1 MGRCRSIMTH
11 VCLVTGS
18 SRGIGRATAI
28 RLAEAG
34 HDVVVNY
41 VEREDAARQVV
52 GQVEETGQQGLALE
66 ADVAS
71 RDAVRQMVREAEE
84 VLGPIAI
91 LVNNAGIY
99 RRVSVDELALAR
111 WERTLAVNLTGAFHC
126 IQAVL
131 PGMRKAGWGRIV
143 NISSQIAIRG
153 TDHGADYAATKAGLL
168 GLTKAVAL
176 EAARDGITVN
186 AVAPGTI
193 ETDIIADYSE
203 ADRQARNRRI
213 PVGRI
218 GLPEEVASMV
228 SYLAS
233 EEARYI
239 TGATLHVNGGYLIV

>member
-1 MGRCRSIMTH
+1 MNRVS
-11 VCLVTGS
+11 LVTGA

-28 RLAEAG
+28 RLAEDG
-34 HDVVVNY
+34 YDVVVNY
-41 VEREDAARQVV
+41 LRQGDAARDVV
-52 GQVEETGQQGLALE
+52 DRIEQAGRRSLAIR

-71 RDAVRQMVREAEE
+71 RDEIRRMVGEATEK
-84 VLGPIAI
+84 LGPVSV

-99 RRVSVDELALAR
+99 QRVTVDQMEPDR
-111 WERTLAVNLTGAFHC
+111 WERTLSVNLSGPFHT

-131 PGMRKAGWGRIV
+131 PAMRQGGWGRIV
-143 NISSQIAIRG
+143 NVSSQIGVRG
-153 TDHGADYAATKAGLL
+153 TDHGADYAASKAGLL

-176 EAARDGITVN
+176 EVAREGITVN

-193 ETDIIADYSE
+193 ETDILRNYSKE
-203 ADRQARNRRI
+203 DREIRNRRI

>member
-1 MGRCRSIMTH
+1 MKRVS
-11 VCLVTGS
+11 LVTGA

-28 RLAEAG
+28 RLAEDG
-34 HDVVVNY
+34 YDVVVNY
-41 VEREDAARQVV
+41 LRQGDAARDVV
-52 GQVEETGQQGLALE
+52 DRIEQAGRRSLAIR

-71 RDAVRQMVREAEE
+71 RDEVRRMVGEATET
-84 VLGPIAI
+84 LGPVSV

-99 RRVSVDELALAR
+99 QRVTVDQMEPDR
-111 WERTLAVNLTGAFHC
+111 WERTLSVNLSGPFHT

-131 PGMRKAGWGRIV
+131 PAMRQGGWGRIV
-143 NISSQIAIRG
+143 NVSSQIGVRG
-153 TDHGADYAATKAGLL
+153 TDHGADYAASKAGLL

-176 EAARDGITVN
+176 EVAREGITVN

-193 ETDIIADYSE
+193 ETDILRNYSKE
-203 ADRQARNRRI
+203 DREIRNRRI

>member
-1 MGRCRSIMTH
+1 MTQ
-11 VCLVTGS
+11 VSLVTGA
-18 SRGIGRATAI
+18 SRGIGRATAL
-28 RLAEAG
+28 RLGQDG

-41 VEREDAARQVV
+41 VRREDAAQEVADRIEGAGQRSLVV
-52 GQVEETGQQGLALE
+52 R

-71 RDAVRQMVREAEE
+71 RDDVRRMVREVAED
-84 VLGPIAI
+84 LGPVSI

-99 RRVSVDELALAR
+99 RRVTMDELEPDR

-131 PGMRKAGWGRIV
+131 PAMRKVGWGRII
-143 NISSQIAIRG
+143 NISSQVGVRG
-153 TDHGADYAATKAGLL
+153 TDHGADYATTKAGLL

-176 EAARDGITVN
+176 EVAREGITVN

-193 ETDIIADYSE
+193 ETDIIADYTRE
-203 ADRQARNRRI
+203 DREARNRQI

-218 GLPEEVASMV
+218 GLPEEVASAV

-233 EEARYI
+233 EEARYV
-239 TGATLHVNGGYLIV
+239 TGTTFHVNGGYLTV

>member
-1 MGRCRSIMTH
+1 MKRVS
-11 VCLVTGS
+11 LVTGA
-18 SRGIGRATAI
+18 SRGIGQATAI
-28 RLAEAG
+28 RLAEDG
-34 HDVVVNY
+34 YDVVVNY
-41 VEREDAARQVV
+41 LRQGDAARDVV
-52 GQVEETGQQGLALE
+52 DRIEQAGRRGLAIR

-71 RDAVRQMVREAEE
+71 RDEVRRMVAEAAE
-84 VLGPIAI
+84 VLGPVSV

-99 RRVSVDELALAR
+99 QRVTVDQMEPDR
-111 WERTLAVNLTGAFHC
+111 WERTLSVNLSGAFHT

-131 PGMRKAGWGRIV
+131 PAMRQEGWGRIV
-143 NISSQIAIRG
+143 NVSSQVGLRG
-153 TDHGADYAATKAGLL
+153 TDHGADYAASKAGLL

-176 EAARDGITVN
+176 EVAREGITVN

-193 ETDIIADYSE
+193 ETDIIRNYSKE
-203 ADRQARNRRI
+203 DREIRSRHI

>member
-1 MGRCRSIMTH
+1 MTR
-11 VCLVTGS
+11 VSLVTGA
-18 SRGIGRATAI
+18 SRGIGRATAL
-28 RLAEAG
+28 RLAEDG

-41 VEREDAARQVV
+41 VEREDAARAVADQIEALGRSSLVV
-52 GQVEETGQQGLALE
+52 R

-71 RDAVRQMVREAEE
+71 RDEVRGMVRKAHDA
-84 VLGPIAI
+84 LGPIAT

-99 RRVSVDELALAR
+99 QRVTIDGLAPAR
-111 WERTLAVNLTGAFHC
+111 WERTIGVNLTGAFHC

-131 PGMRKAGWGRIV
+131 PRMREAAWGRII
-143 NISSQIAIRG
+143 NISSQIGVRG
-153 TDHGADYAATKAGLL
+153 TDHGADYAAAKAGLL

-193 ETDIIADYSE
+193 ETDIIADYSA
-203 ADRQARNRRI
+203 ADREARNRRI
-213 PVGRI
+213 PLGRI

>member
-1 MGRCRSIMTH
+1 MKRVS
-11 VCLVTGS
+11 LVTGA

-28 RLAEAG
+28 RLAEDG
-34 HDVVVNY
+34 YDVVVNY
-41 VEREDAARQVV
+41 LRQGDAARDVV
-52 GQVEETGQQGLALE
+52 DCIEQAGRQSLAIR

-71 RDAVRQMVREAEE
+71 RDEVRRMVGKAAEA
-84 VLGPIAI
+84 LGPVSV

-99 RRVSVDELALAR
+99 QRVTVDQMEPDR
-111 WERTLAVNLTGAFHC
+111 WERTLSVNLSGAFHT

-131 PGMRKAGWGRIV
+131 PAMRQEGWGRIV
-143 NISSQIAIRG
+143 NVSSQLGVRG
-153 TDHGADYAATKAGLL
+153 TDHGADYAASKAGLL

-176 EAARDGITVN
+176 EVAREGITVN

-193 ETDIIADYSE
+193 ETDIIRNYSKE
-203 ADRQARNRRI
+203 EREIRNRRI

>member
-1 MGRCRSIMTH
+1 MKRVS
-11 VCLVTGS
+11 LVTGA
-18 SRGIGRATAI
+18 SRGIGQATAI
-28 RLAEAG
+28 RLAEDG
-34 HDVVVNY
+34 YDVVVNY
-41 VEREDAARQVV
+41 LRQGDAARDVV
-52 GQVEETGQQGLALE
+52 DRIEQAGRRGLAIR

-71 RDAVRQMVREAEE
+71 RDEVRRMVAEAAE
-84 VLGPIAI
+84 VLGPVSV

-99 RRVSVDELALAR
+99 QRVTVDQMEPNR
-111 WERTLAVNLTGAFHC
+111 WERTLSVNLSGAFHT

-131 PGMRKAGWGRIV
+131 PAMRQEGWGRIV
-143 NISSQIAIRG
+143 NVSSQVGLRG
-153 TDHGADYAATKAGLL
+153 TDHGADYAASKAGLL

-176 EAARDGITVN
+176 EVAREGITVN

-193 ETDIIADYSE
+193 ETDIIRNYSKE
-203 ADRQARNRRI
+203 DREIRSRHI

-218 GLPEEVASMV
+218 GLPKEVASMV

>member
-1 MGRCRSIMTH
+1 MKRVS
-11 VCLVTGS
+11 LVTGA
-18 SRGIGRATAI
+18 SRGIGQATAI
-28 RLAEAG
+28 RLAEDG
-34 HDVVVNY
+34 YDVVVNY
-41 VEREDAARQVV
+41 LRQGDAARDVV
-52 GQVEETGQQGLALE
+52 DRIEQAGRRGLAIR

-71 RDAVRQMVREAEE
+71 RDEVRRMVAEAAE
-84 VLGPIAI
+84 VLGPVSV

-99 RRVSVDELALAR
+99 QRVTVDQMEPNR
-111 WERTLAVNLTGAFHC
+111 WERTLSVNLSGAFHT

-131 PGMRKAGWGRIV
+131 PAMRQEGWGRIV
-143 NISSQIAIRG
+143 NVSSQVGLRG
-153 TDHGADYAATKAGLL
+153 TDHGADYAASKAGLL

-176 EAARDGITVN
+176 EVAREGITVN

-193 ETDIIADYSE
+193 ETDIIRNYSKE
-203 ADRQARNRRI
+203 DREIRSRHI

>member
-1 MGRCRSIMTH
+1 MTH
-11 VCLVTGS
+11 VCLVTGA

-41 VEREDAARQVV
+41 VEREVAARAVV
-52 GQVEETGQQGLALE
+52 GEIVEAGRQGLAIR

-71 RDAVRQMVREAEE
+71 RDAVRQMIRQAEDA
-84 VLGPIAI
+84 LGPIAI

-99 RRVSVDELALAR
+99 RRVSVDELAPAR
-111 WERTLAVNLTGAFHC
+111 WERTLSVNLTGAFHC

-143 NISSQIAIRG
+143 NISSQIAVRG
-153 TDHGADYAATKAGLL
+153 TDHGADYATSKAGLL

-203 ADRQARNRRI
+203 ADRQERNRRI

-228 SYLAS
+228 AYLAS

>member
-1 MGRCRSIMTH
+1 MTR
-11 VCLVTGS
+11 VSLVTGA
-18 SRGIGRATAI
+18 SRGIGRATAL
-28 RLAEAG
+28 RLAEDG

-41 VEREDAARQVV
+41 VEHEDAAREAADQI
-52 GQVEETGQQGLALE
+52 EELGRSALAVR

-71 RDAVRQMVREAEE
+71 RDEVRGMVRKAHDS
-84 VLGPIAI
+84 LGPIAT

-99 RRVSVDELALAR
+99 QRVTIDELAPAR
-111 WERTLAVNLTGAFHC
+111 WERTLGVNLTGAFHC

-131 PGMRKAGWGRIV
+131 PGMREAAWGRII
-143 NISSQIAIRG
+143 NISSQIGVRG
-153 TDHGADYAATKAGLL
+153 TDHGADYAAAKAGLL

-176 EAARDGITVN
+176 ETARDGITVN

-193 ETDIIADYSE
+193 ETDIIADYSA
-203 ADRQARNRRI
+203 ADREARNRRI

-218 GLPEEVASMV
+218 GLPEEVASVV

>member
-1 MGRCRSIMTH
+1 MMKRVS
-11 VCLVTGS
+11 LVTGA

-28 RLAEAG
+28 RLAEDG
-34 HDVVVNY
+34 YDVAVNY
-41 VEREDAARQVV
+41 LRQGDAARDVV
-52 GQVEETGQQGLALE
+52 DRIEQAGRRSLAIR

-71 RDAVRQMVREAEE
+71 RDEVRRMVGEAAEA
-84 VLGPIAI
+84 LGPVSV

-99 RRVSVDELALAR
+99 QRVTVDQMEPDR
-111 WERTLAVNLTGAFHC
+111 WERTLSVNLSGAFHT

-131 PGMRKAGWGRIV
+131 PAMRQEGWGRIV
-143 NISSQIAIRG
+143 NVSSQLGVRG
-153 TDHGADYAATKAGLL
+153 TDHGADYAASKAGLL

-176 EAARDGITVN
+176 EVAREGITVN

-193 ETDIIADYSE
+193 ETDIIRNYSKE
-203 ADRQARNRRI
+203 EREIRNRRI
-213 PVGRI
+213 PVGRV

>member
-1 MGRCRSIMTH
+1 MKRVS
-11 VCLVTGS
+11 LVTGA

-28 RLAEAG
+28 RLAEDG
-34 HDVVVNY
+34 YDVVVNY
-41 VEREDAARQVV
+41 LRQGDAARDVV
-52 GQVEETGQQGLALE
+52 NRVEQAGRRSLAIR

-71 RDAVRQMVREAEE
+71 RDEVRRMVDEAAEA
-84 VLGPIAI
+84 LGPISV

-99 RRVSVDELALAR
+99 ERVTVDQMEPDR
-111 WERTLAVNLTGAFHC
+111 WERTLSVNLSGAFHT

-131 PGMRKAGWGRIV
+131 PAMRQEAWGRIV
-143 NISSQIAIRG
+143 NVSSQLAVRG
-153 TDHGADYAATKAGLL
+153 TDHGADYAASKAGLL

-176 EAARDGITVN
+176 EVAREGITVN

-193 ETDIIADYSE
+193 ETDIIRNYSKE
-203 ADRQARNRRI
+203 DREIRNRRI

-218 GLPEEVASMV
+218 GLPKEVASMV

>member
-1 MGRCRSIMTH
+1 MTH

>member
-1 MGRCRSIMTH
+1 MKRVS
-11 VCLVTGS
+11 LVTGA
-18 SRGIGRATAI
+18 SRGIGRATAL
-28 RLAEAG
+28 RLAADG
-34 HDVVVNY
+34 HDVIVNY
-41 VEREDAARQVV
+41 VEEAEAARAVAAE
-52 GQVEETGQQGLALE
+52 VEQAGHTGLAIR

-71 RDAVRQMVREAEE
+71 RDEIRRMVREATE
-84 VLGPIAI
+84 VLGPVSI
-91 LVNNAGIY
+91 LVNNAGTY
-99 RRVSVDELALAR
+99 RRVTVDELKPER
-111 WERTLAVNLTGAFHC
+111 WERTMSVNLTGPFHA

-131 PGMRKAGWGRIV
+131 PAMREEGWGRIV
-143 NISSQIAIRG
+143 NISSQIGIRG

-176 EAARDGITVN
+176 EVAREGITVN

-193 ETDIIADYSE
+193 ETDIIRDYSKE
-203 ADRQARNRRI
+203 DREARNRRI

-233 EEARYI
+233 EEARYV

>member
-1 MGRCRSIMTH
+1 MKRVS
-11 VCLVTGS
+11 LVTGA

-28 RLAEAG
+28 RLAEDG
-34 HDVVVNY
+34 YDVVVNY
-41 VEREDAARQVV
+41 LRQGDAARDVV
-52 GQVEETGQQGLALE
+52 ARIEQAGRRSLAIR

-71 RDAVRQMVREAEE
+71 RDEVRSMVGEAAEA
-84 VLGPIAI
+84 LGPISV
-91 LVNNAGIY
+91 LVNNAGTY
-99 RRVSVDELALAR
+99 QRVTVDQMDPDR
-111 WERTLAVNLTGAFHC
+111 WERTLSVNLSGAFHT

-131 PGMRKAGWGRIV
+131 PAMRQGGWGRIV
-143 NISSQIAIRG
+143 NVSSQLGVRG
-153 TDHGADYAATKAGLL
+153 TDHGADYAASKAGLL

-176 EAARDGITVN
+176 EVAREGITVN

-193 ETDIIADYSE
+193 ETDIIRSYSKE
-203 ADRQARNRRI
+203 DREIRNRRI